1 MASTS
6 LVWSPAPYHLIT
18 YSTLLGTQVF
28 HSFYNATVA
37 YKTLERPQFAVLQRA
52 LFPGYFGLQAAAPI
66 LLALTYP
73 ARKLFDAKLSSS
85 GIFGVLE
92 RENRWT
98 VLAPLATAFVTGLV
112 NLVYL
117 LPETNKITAKRRAQE
132 TKDGK
137 RSWDTPPHSEEM
149 ATLNRQFGQI
159 HGISSLLNLI
169 TLGAT
174 LVYGF
179 GLSKRIE

>member
-1 MASTS
+1 MDSASI
-6 LVWSPAPYHLIT
+6 VWSPAPYHIFT
-18 YSTLLGTQVF
+18 YGTLLGTQVF

-37 YKTLERPQFAVLQRA
+37 YKTLERPQFAILQRN
-52 LFPGYFGLQAAAPI
+52 LFPGYFGVQAAAPI

-73 ARKLFDAKLSSS
+73 AQKLLDAKLTSS
-85 GIFGVLE
+85 GVFGVLE
-92 RENRWT
+92 KSNRWT

-137 RSWDTPPHSEEM
+137 RSWDAPPHSEEM
-149 ATLNRQFGQI
+149 TTLNREFGKI
-159 HGISSLLNLI
+159 HGVSSLLNLV

-174 LVYGF
+174 LFYGF
-179 GLSKRIE
+179 QLGARLE